1 MSRKRIRIAA
11 TVAVIV
17 SLGLAG
23 CGRPAE
29 DGGSAAGDQW
39 PRKGKP
45 IELIVSFSPGGAVDT
60 AARLV
65 APVLET
71 ELGTNVEVVNRPGAG
86 GQIGYTELTSAQPD
100 GYTIGATGSPSVV
113 VSPLDPSR
121 GAKYTRD
128 SFQPLGLQVVDPAI
142 IGVAPN
148 SPYTSLTA
156 LIDAARAK
164 PGTITATTTGLQ
176 TGEHFAI
183 AQIKEETGADFA
195 PVHFSEGSSQAM
207 AAFLGNHVPV
217 YVGSASDV
225 GDLVKQNQIRVLGV
239 MDSTRS
245 PSLADVPTF
254 QESGYD
260 VVSTTARGYS
270 APAGLPDAV
279 SAKLEAAIK
288 TAIENPDVQA
298 KISDL
303 GLQTRYL
310 SAQEYQ
316 ALWADQETT
325 FKELLP
331 SVKQPSGS

>member
-11 TVAVIV
+11 TVAVIA
-17 SLGLAG
+17 SLSLAG

-29 DGGSAAGDQW
+29 GGGSAADDQW
-39 PRKGKP
+39 PQKGKP
-45 IELIVSFSPGGAVDT
+45 IELIVSFAPGGAVDT

-86 GQIGYTELTSAQPD
+86 GQIGYTELTSAAPD

-121 GAKYTRD
+121 GAKYTRA
-128 SFQPLGLQVVDPAI
+128 SFQPLGMQVVDPAVI
-142 IGVAPN
+142 AVAPD
-148 SPYTSLTA
+148 SPYTTLTA
-156 LIDAARAK
+156 LIDAAKAK
-164 PGTITATTTGLQ
+164 PGTITATTTGIQ

-183 AQIKEETGADFA
+183 AQIKQETGADFA
-195 PVHFSEGSSQAM
+195 PVHFSEGSSQAV
-207 AAFLGNHVPV
+207 AAFLGNHVPI

-225 GDLVKQNQIRVLGV
+225 GDLVKQNKMRVLGV

-245 PSLADVPTF
+245 PSLPDVPTF
-254 QESGYD
+254 EESGYD
-260 VVSTTARGYS
+260 IISTTARGYS

-279 SAKLEAAIK
+279 TAKLEAAVK
-288 TAIENPDVQA
+288 TAIESTDVQA
-298 KISDL
+298 KIGDL

-310 SAQEYQ
+310 PAQEYQ
-316 ALWADQETT
+316 AMWADQETT

-331 SVKQPSGS
+331 SVQQVTG

>member
-1 MSRKRIRIAA
+1 MSGRRIRIAT
-11 TVAVIV
+11 TVAVIAAL
-17 SLGLAG
+17 SLAG
-23 CGRPAE
+23 CGRPAGE
-29 DGGSAAGDQW
+29 NGAAADDQW
-39 PRKGKP
+39 PRKP
-45 IELIVSFSPGGAVDT
+45 IELVVSFSPGGAVDT

-65 APVLET
+65 APVLEK

-86 GQIGYTELTSAQPD
+86 GQIGYTELTSAAPD

-121 GAKYTRD
+121 GAKYTRA
-128 SFQPLGLQVVDPAI
+128 SFQPLGLQVIDPAI

-148 SPYTSLTA
+148 SPYTSLKA
-156 LIDAARAK
+156 LLDAAIAA
-164 PGTITATTTGLQ
+164 PGTITATTTGIQ

-225 GDLVKQNQIRVLGV
+225 GDLVKENKIRVLGV

-245 PSLADVPTF
+245 PSLPDVPTF
-254 QESGYD
+254 KESGYD
-260 VVSTTARGYS
+260 ILSTTARGYS

-279 SAKLEAAIK
+279 SAKLESAIK
-288 TAIENPDVQA
+288 SAIENPDVQA

-310 SAQEYQ
+310 SGPDYE
-316 ALWADQETT
+316 ALWTEQETT

-331 SVKQPSGS
+331 VVRQPSGS

>member
-1 MSRKRIRIAA
+1 MSGKRIRIPA
-11 TVAVIV
+11 TVAVIAAL
-17 SLGLAG
+17 SLSG
-23 CGRPAE
+23 CGRPAGE
-29 DGGSAAGDQW
+29 SGSAAGDQW
-39 PRKGKP
+39 PQKGKP

-65 APVLET
+65 APVLEK
-71 ELGTNVEVVNRPGAG
+71 ELGTNVEVVNRPGAA
-86 GQIGYTELTSAQPD
+86 GQIGYTELTSAAPD

-121 GAKYTRD
+121 GAKYTRA
-128 SFQPLGLQVVDPAI
+128 SFQPLGLQVIDPAI

-148 SPYTSLTA
+148 SPYTSLKA
-156 LIDAARAK
+156 LLDAAKAK
-164 PGTITATTTGLQ
+164 PGTITATTTGIQ

-183 AQIKEETGADFA
+183 AQIKQETGADFA

-225 GDLVKQNQIRVLGV
+225 GDLVKENKIRVLGV

-245 PSLADVPTF
+245 PSLPDVPTF
-254 QESGYD
+254 KESGYD
-260 VVSTTARGYS
+260 ILSTTARGYS

-279 SAKLEAAIK
+279 SAKLEGAIK
-288 TAIENPDVQA
+288 TAIDNPDVQA

-303 GLQTRYL
+303 GLETRYL
-310 SAQEYQ
+310 SASEYESLWTEQEK
-316 ALWADQETT
+316 T

-331 SVKQPSGS
+331 SVQQVKG